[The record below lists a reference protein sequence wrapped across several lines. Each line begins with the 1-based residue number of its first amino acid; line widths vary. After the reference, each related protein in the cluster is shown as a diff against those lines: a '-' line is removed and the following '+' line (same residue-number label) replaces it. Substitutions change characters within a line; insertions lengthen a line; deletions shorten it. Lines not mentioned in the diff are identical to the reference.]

1 MKSKKRHMLKNIL
14 KFIICLIVPMLVGGI
29 SGVATVAGIK
39 DWYVHLNKPF
49 FNPPNYLFGPV
60 WSILYLL
67 MGISLFMIL
76 QSKSITKKKAIS
88 IFFVQLFLNFW
99 WSFLFFKFQL
109 LGISLIEIVL
119 MWLSILWMIIEFKK
133 INKTA
138 AYLQIPYLVWV
149 TFASLLNLAIWYL
162 N

>member
-1 MKSKKRHMLKNIL
+1 
-14 KFIICLIVPMLVGGI
+14 MLVGGI

-138 AYLQIPYLVWV
+138 AYLQIPYLAWV

>member
-1 MKSKKRHMLKNIL
+1 MKSKKRHMFKNIIKL
-14 KFIICLIVPMLVGGI
+14 IICLIVPMLVGGI

-138 AYLQIPYLVWV
+138 AYLQIPYLAWV

>member
-1 MKSKKRHMLKNIL
+1 
-14 KFIICLIVPMLVGGI
+14 MLVGGI

-67 MGISLFMIL
+67 MGVSLFMIL

-138 AYLQIPYLVWV
+138 AYLQIPYLAWV

>member
-1 MKSKKRHMLKNIL
+1 MLKNIL
-14 KFIICLIVPMLVGGI
+14 KLIICLIVPMLVGGI

-67 MGISLFMIL
+67 MGVSLFMIL

-138 AYLQIPYLVWV
+138 AYLQIPYLAWV

>member
-1 MKSKKRHMLKNIL
+1 MIKKLGIFL
-14 KFIICLIVPMLVGGI
+14 LCIIVPLLVGGI
-29 SGVATVAGIK
+29 SGIATVSGIK

-60 WSILYLL
+60 WSLLYLL
-67 MGISLFMIL
+67 MGVSLFMIL
-76 QSKSITKKKAIS
+76 QSSASKKKAILIFS
-88 IFFVQLFLNFW
+88 IQLFFNFW

-109 LGISLIEIVL
+109 LGLSMFEIIL
-119 MWLSILWMIIEFKK
+119 MWLSILWMIIEFRK

-138 AYLQIPYLVWV
+138 AYLQIPYLLWV
-149 TFASLLNLAIWYL
+149 TFASLLNASIWYL

>member
-1 MKSKKRHMLKNIL
+1 MKSKKRHMFKNIL
-14 KFIICLIVPMLVGGI
+14 KLIICLIVPMLVGGI

-67 MGISLFMIL
+67 MGVSLFMIL
-76 QSKSITKKKAIS
+76 QSKSMNKKKAIS

-109 LGISLIEIVL
+109 LGISMIEIIF

-138 AYLQIPYLVWV
+138 AYLQIPYLAWV

>member
-1 MKSKKRHMLKNIL
+1 MKSKKRHMFKNIL
-14 KFIICLIVPMLVGGI
+14 KLIICLIVPMLVGGI

-67 MGISLFMIL
+67 MGVSLFMIL

-138 AYLQIPYLVWV
+138 AYLQIPYLAWV

>member
-14 KFIICLIVPMLVGGI
+14 KLIICLIVPMLVGGI

-67 MGISLFMIL
+67 MGVSLFMIL

-138 AYLQIPYLVWV
+138 AYLQIPYLAWV

>member
-1 MKSKKRHMLKNIL
+1 MKSKKRHMFKNIL
-14 KFIICLIVPMLVGGI
+14 KLIICIIVPMLVGGI

-67 MGISLFMIL
+67 MGVSLFMIL

-138 AYLQIPYLVWV
+138 AYLQIPYLAWV

>member
-1 MKSKKRHMLKNIL
+1 MIKKLVVFLLCIIL
-14 KFIICLIVPMLVGGI
+14 PLLVGGI
-29 SGVATVAGIK
+29 SGIATVSGIK

-60 WSILYLL
+60 WSLLYLL
-67 MGISLFMIL
+67 MGVSFYMIL
-76 QSKSITKKKAIS
+76 QSKSVTKKKAIL
-88 IFFVQLFLNFW
+88 IFFIQLILNFW

-109 LGISLIEIVL
+109 LGISMIEIIL
-119 MWLSILWMIIEFKK
+119 MWISILWMIIEFKK

-138 AYLQIPYLVWV
+138 AYLQLPYLAWV
-149 TFASLLNLAIWYL
+149 TFASLLNASIWYL

>member
-14 KFIICLIVPMLVGGI
+14 KLIICLIVPMLVGGI

-67 MGISLFMIL
+67 MGVSLFMIL
-76 QSKSITKKKAIS
+76 QSKSINKKKAIS

-138 AYLQIPYLVWV
+138 AYLQIPYLAWV

>member
-1 MKSKKRHMLKNIL
+1 MKSKKRHMFKNIL
-14 KFIICLIVPMLVGGI
+14 KLIICLIVPMLVGGI

-67 MGISLFMIL
+67 MGVSLFMIL

-138 AYLQIPYLVWV
+138 AYLQIPYLAWV
-149 TFASLLNLAIWYL
+149 TFASLLNLAIWHL

>member
-1 MKSKKRHMLKNIL
+1 
-14 KFIICLIVPMLVGGI
+14 MLVGGI

-67 MGISLFMIL
+67 MGVSLFMIL
-76 QSKSITKKKAIS
+76 QSKSINKKKAIS

-138 AYLQIPYLVWV
+138 AYLQIPYLAWV

>member
-1 MKSKKRHMLKNIL
+1 MI
-14 KFIICLIVPMLVGGI
+14 VGGI
-29 SGVATVAGIK
+29 SGIATVSGIK
-39 DWYVHLNKPF
+39 EWYVHLNKPF

-60 WSILYLL
+60 WSFLYLL
-67 MGISLFMIL
+67 MGVSLYMIL
-76 QSKSITKKKAIS
+76 RTSKPKKRAIIVFSI
-88 IFFVQLFLNFW
+88 QLFLNFW

-109 LGISLIEIVL
+109 LGISLIEIFL

-138 AYLQIPYLVWV
+138 AYLQIPYLAWV
-149 TFASLLNLAIWYL
+149 TFATLLNTSIWYL

>member
-1 MKSKKRHMLKNIL
+1 MKSKKRHMFKNIL
-14 KFIICLIVPMLVGGI
+14 KLIICLIVPMLVGGI

-67 MGISLFMIL
+67 MGVSLFMIL
-76 QSKSITKKKAIS
+76 QSKSINKKKAIS

-109 LGISLIEIVL
+109 LGISMIEIIF

-138 AYLQIPYLVWV
+138 AYLQIPYLAWV

>member
-1 MKSKKRHMLKNIL
+1 MLKNIL
-14 KFIICLIVPMLVGGI
+14 KLIICLIVPMLVGGI

-39 DWYVHLNKPF
+39 DWYVHLNKPI

-67 MGISLFMIL
+67 MGVSLFMIL

-138 AYLQIPYLVWV
+138 AYLQIPYLAWV

>member
-1 MKSKKRHMLKNIL
+1 MIKKLVVFLLCIIL
-14 KFIICLIVPMLVGGI
+14 PLLVGGI
-29 SGVATVAGIK
+29 SGIATVSGIK

-67 MGISLFMIL
+67 MGVSLFMIL

-138 AYLQIPYLVWV
+138 AYLQIPYLAWV

>member
-1 MKSKKRHMLKNIL
+1 MKSKKRHMFKNIL
-14 KFIICLIVPMLVGGI
+14 KLIICLIVPMLVGGI

-138 AYLQIPYLVWV
+138 AYLQIPYLAWV